1 MKKFQFQ
8 MEKLLSY
15 KEQILD
21 SEMMNL
27 AVLNGLL
34 KSAIEKLKGL
44 EEEREKYKEEFGLKM
59 SQQITAATCS
69 MYASYE
75 KHIKEQIRLSE
86 KEIRVIEK
94 QIEEQI
100 ERVKNLKMETKS
112 LETIKESRY
121 VEYKKEE
128 LKKEEQF
135 IDEFVSGS
143 RVMGTVN

>member
-1 MKKFQFQ
+1 MKKFQFH

-27 AVLNGLL
+27 AVLNSLL
-34 KSAIEKLKGL
+34 KNAVETLKSM
-44 EEEREKYKEEFGLKM
+44 EEERERYKEEFEVKM
-59 SQQITAATCS
+59 REQITSADCG
-69 MYASYE
+69 MYASYD
-75 KHIKEQIRLSE
+75 KHIKGQIKICE
-86 KEIRVIEK
+86 TEILNIEN

-112 LETIKESRY
+112 LETIKESRFM
-121 VEYKKEE
+121 EYKKEE
-128 LKKEEQF
+128 LKQEEQF

-143 RVMGTVN
+143 RLMEKVH